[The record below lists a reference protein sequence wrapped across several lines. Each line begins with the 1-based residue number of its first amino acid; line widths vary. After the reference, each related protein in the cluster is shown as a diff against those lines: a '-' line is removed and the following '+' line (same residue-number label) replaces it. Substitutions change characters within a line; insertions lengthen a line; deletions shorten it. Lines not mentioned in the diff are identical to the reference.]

1 MCFAALAT
9 LPAISSLVGLAGTAV
24 SAVGQIQQGQ
34 AAQKAADFRAKNNQM
49 LAEDALKRGAE
60 EEEAQRRKNNAL
72 LGRQKA
78 VMAAGNVD
86 IGSGSPLNIL
96 GDTAMLGELDAMRIR
111 ENAKRE
117 EQALLADAQVAK
129 MEGDSA
135 SNAATM
141 GAFGTILGGTKDL
154 LSSSWYKTSSN
165 SSSGWNGLRTV
176 TGS

>member
-1 MCFAALAT
+1 MCFAALGA

-24 SAVGQIQQGQ
+24 SAIGQIQQGQ
-34 AAQKAADFRAKNNQM
+34 AAQKAADFRAKNNAM

-72 LGRQKA
+72 LSRQKA

-111 ENAKRE
+111 DNSKRE
-117 EQALLADAQVAK
+117 EQALLADAQVAR

-135 SNAATM
+135 QSAATM

-154 LSSSWYKTSSN
+154 LASSWYKTGSN
-165 SSSGWNGLRTV
+165 NSSGWNGLRTV

>member
-1 MCFAALAT
+1 MCFAA
-9 LPAISSLVGLAGTAV
+9 VGLAGLSSIVGLVGTGI
-24 SAVGQIQQGQ
+24 SAIGQLQQGQ
-34 AAQKAADFRAKNNQM
+34 AAQAAADFRAKNNAM

-86 IGSGSPLNIL
+86 LGSGSPLNVL

-111 ENAKRE
+111 DNAKRE
-117 EQALLADAQVAK
+117 ERGLLADAQVAK

-135 SNAATM
+135 VTASM
-141 GAFGTILGGTKDL
+141 IGSFGTILGGTKDL
-154 LSSSWYKTSSN
+154 LASSWYKSANTKSDA
-165 SSSGWNGLRTV
+165 WNGLRTV
-176 TGS
+176 GS